1 MQKSL
6 ITVAVALGLMVGA
19 MSLYAVAQPRN
30 LWHALVQPRDTPVD
44 LGPPP
49 ITEPQLRERLAA
61 AGFRDIFVT
70 RRTTF
75 ETLAAKDG
83 VSMKLAVDAQ
93 SGTVTRIWDDN
104 DDDN

>member
-6 ITVAVALGLMVGA
+6 ITVAVALGVTVGG
-19 MSLYAVAQPRN
+19 MSLYAVAQPRDMS
-30 LWHALVQPRDTPVD
+30 LD
-44 LGPPP
+44 LGPLP

-61 AGFRDIFVT
+61 AGFGNIYIT

-75 ETLAAKDG
+75 ETLAEKNG
-83 VSMKLAVDAQ
+83 VSMKITVDAQ
-93 SGTVTRIWDDN
+93 SGTVTRMWDDD